1 MEEAKKMKCYKRLIY
16 KQFVQVSGLCGL
28 WCFWVICRNVSGT
41 FVELCMETP
50 YWCTVLVYQYG
61 SLPAD
66 FLECVTNEPQRTSA
80 RRWCL
85 NHTVQKDSQGVLGT
99 SFRFG
104 PTSEILENI
113 QYGGSSVVK
122 TDSQRS
128 RFIAREAWFTVLLT
142 KFAFIVSF
150 EVFLVLYSKQ
160 SFYKCLINLSCPAG
174 RYYRRK

>member
-1 MEEAKKMKCYKRLIY
+1 MMLCDRTAHNRLM
-16 KQFVQVSGLCGL
+16 L
-28 WCFWVICRNVSGT
+28 R
-41 FVELCMETP
+41 
-50 YWCTVLVYQYG
+50 
-61 SLPAD
+61 
-66 FLECVTNEPQRTSA
+66 
-80 RRWCL
+80 L
-85 NHTVQKDSQGVLGT
+85 NHTVQKDSREVLGT

-174 RYYRRK
+174 RYYQRK